1 MRRTHYDLASTEPG
15 DGLFLN
21 SLVHRRA
28 RQLGITMTEV
38 AARAQCTRPY
48 LYRLLKGETRDPS
61 ILLVSRLARAIDVSP
76 TILFREFT
84 DIDNRAGRFSSNK
97 IQSTIN
103 TADAVCFVE
112 EHSQELTSVVTP
124 NERFTKTWTLQNVG
138 KVPWISRS
146 FERIDDEYVVM
157 KRNAAGKLVP
167 VADIHLASI
176 QRATSIPTT
185 YPNQLVEISIDFIA
199 PKENCSVA
207 SIWKMVDDQ
216 AENCFPTNF
225 FLQAVVTVAS

>member
-1 MRRTHYDLASTEPG
+1 MLRTHYDLASMESAN
-15 DGLFLN
+15 GLFLN

-61 ILLVSRLARAIDVSP
+61 ILLVSRLAKAIDVSP

-84 DIDNRAGRFSSNK
+84 DIDNRANRFNSNK
-97 IQSTIN
+97 IQSTLN
-103 TADAVCFVE
+103 AADAVCFVE
-112 EHSQELTSVVTP
+112 EHSQALTSIVTP

-146 FERIDDEYVVM
+146 LERIDDEYVVM
-157 KRNAAGKLVP
+157 KRNTTGKLVP
-167 VADIHLASI
+167 VADIHLASV
-176 QRATSIPTT
+176 QRATAVPTT
-185 YPNQLVEISIDFIA
+185 YPNQLAEISIDFIA

-207 SIWKMVDDQ
+207 SIWKMVDDR